1 MCQTVSSICESFMVG
16 HWRYMIL
23 YEPLFL
29 IGEALFSYF
38 IYTAPQDC
46 PEKYMKLRV
55 MGGNLENRGD
65 IHRYCNMEL
74 RNGFYKWTLKE
85 GE

>member
-1 MCQTVSSICESFMVG
+1 MTVAQEMHIYQTMF
-16 HWRYMIL
+16 IL
-23 YEPLFL
+23 SEPLFL
-29 IGEALFSYF
+29 IGVALFSYF

-46 PEKYMKLRV
+46 PEKYMKLKI

-85 GE
+85 GELWKN

>member
-1 MCQTVSSICESFMVG
+1 MTVAQEMHIYQTMF
-16 HWRYMIL
+16 IL
-23 YEPLFL
+23 SEPLFL
-29 IGEALFSYF
+29 IGVALFSYF

-46 PEKYMKLRV
+46 PEKYMKLKI

-85 GE
+85 GEGNEKET

>member
-1 MCQTVSSICESFMVG
+1 MTVAQEMHIYQTMF
-16 HWRYMIL
+16 IL
-23 YEPLFL
+23 SEPLFL
-29 IGEALFSYF
+29 IGVALFSYF

-46 PEKYMKLRV
+46 PEKYMKLKV

-85 GE
+85 GEGNEKET